1 MGNDPMYE
9 SFQWC
14 ETAIYYLSLMLVA
27 IKVGLLV
34 RKWNCFL
41 EKQIEIVFYRMNNY
55 I

>member
-34 RKWNCFL
+34 RK
-41 EKQIEIVFYRMNNY
+41 EIVFYKSKLKLY
-55 I
+55 FIG